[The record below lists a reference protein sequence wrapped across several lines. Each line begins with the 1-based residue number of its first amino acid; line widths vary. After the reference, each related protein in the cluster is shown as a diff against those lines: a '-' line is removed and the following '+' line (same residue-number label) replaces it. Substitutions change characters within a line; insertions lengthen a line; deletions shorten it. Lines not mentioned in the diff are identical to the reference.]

1 MRKSFRDAAAVV
13 QWFLQQIRVDHLLIE
28 VFLCEH
34 IWVTVLGAAA
44 AWAMARLLVFDPFI
58 IMRNVPVEYVAEMRS
73 NENAY
78 ISNMM
83 RKFVMEKVLVLAYVI
98 VRNPDKDQM
107 VIATRD
113 AKMPTTFDWAHR
125 ITDATVFAIWFIL
138 VWSVTAVTLVANQR
152 FEMIVGFK
160 AWKKKPVESDNDTK
174 SAKQTSSLEGS
185 AADSATKDQGDGEP
199 NDSNVLM
206 KRLLVVLTACFFT
219 ATAMT
224 SFGFTSFKVIHGLHA
239 TMITVEGVSL
249 LVRSLY
255 VTYRVAWWHAVRDAA
270 VRESVPF
277 QKRLYTAKRITDV
290 LIHSF
295 SSIQYALYLVV
306 GAVINGKLL
315 ALVFAAQLSHHLYRT
330 ASNVYDHFCGR
341 ETSRFLD

>member
-1 MRKSFRDAAAVV
+1 MEAKSVLSGLILGWFFALWLGARLVDVNVPIITVPSDRLRNSIDTSGQYCPYSLTVEQYWRKGPKEHISIEGGKGTIFLFREKVATVIKYSRDAAAVV

-174 SAKQTSSLEGS
+174 VQ
-185 AADSATKDQGDGEP
+185 
-199 NDSNVLM
+199 
-206 KRLLVVLTACFFT
+206 
-219 ATAMT
+219 
-224 SFGFTSFKVIHGLHA
+224 
-239 TMITVEGVSL
+239 
-249 LVRSLY
+249 
-255 VTYRVAWWHAVRDAA
+255 
-270 VRESVPF
+270 
-277 QKRLYTAKRITDV
+277 
-290 LIHSF
+290 
-295 SSIQYALYLVV
+295 
-306 GAVINGKLL
+306 
-315 ALVFAAQLSHHLYRT
+315 
-330 ASNVYDHFCGR
+330 
-341 ETSRFLD
+341 SRRRR

>member
-1 MRKSFRDAAAVV
+1 MSGQITRFRI
-13 QWFLQQIRVDHLLIE
+13 FRVAGSL
-28 VFLCEH
+28 F
-34 IWVTVLGAAA
+34 
-44 AWAMARLLVFDPFI
+44 LVFATTCQSPKCIGFLWQFRACDRFLLRPF
-58 IMRNVPVEYVAEMRS
+58 P
-73 NENAY
+73 
-78 ISNMM
+78 
-83 RKFVMEKVLVLAYVI
+83 F
-98 VRNPDKDQM
+98 Q
-107 VIATRD
+107 
-113 AKMPTTFDWAHR
+113 
-125 ITDATVFAIWFIL
+125 
-138 VWSVTAVTLVANQR
+138 
-152 FEMIVGFK
+152 IVGFK

-239 TMITVEGVSL
+239 TMITVEVRAFLKQAWDLERSSRFQGVSL

-295 SSIQYALYLVV
+295 SSIQYALYLVGYSSV
-306 GAVINGKLL
+306 FGAFLRLYASKDWFWQPPPTSFGRLEHLERVLGFSNAITKRVMRQYIAGYRSFYER
-315 ALVFAAQLSHHLYRT
+315 AGWWLVDIESDADSDNRGPIF
-330 ASNVYDHFCGR
+330 
-341 ETSRFLD
+341 FLKPG